1 MGHGGVHCDIAEHD
15 ERGGLDWLLLVQV
28 QSGRYTNVVLRKDTK
43 GHVPMTSQH
52 LS

>member
-15 ERGGLDWLLLVQV
+15 VRRGLDWLSEQL
-28 QSGRYTNVVLRKDTK
+28 QSGRYRNVVPRKDTK
-43 GHVPMTSQH
+43 GHVPMPHQH